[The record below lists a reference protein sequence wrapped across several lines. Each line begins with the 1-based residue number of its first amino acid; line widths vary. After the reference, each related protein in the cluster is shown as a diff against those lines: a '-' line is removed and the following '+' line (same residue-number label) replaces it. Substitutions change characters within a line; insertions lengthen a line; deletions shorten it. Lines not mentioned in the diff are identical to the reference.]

1 MVSAYLAPNIR
12 ISDEQVNDFLSGL
25 PQPFIICGDFNA
37 HSVLWGS
44 EHSDARGR
52 LLEKFIEDRNLVIL
66 NDGSPTFFRG
76 HRYSSCLDITICS
89 ATVPRN
95 IQWVETLGSDHMPVL
110 LITLPGNQAAAR
122 RVRVTDWRKFTANAE
137 DKVVDVAS
145 VDHLHSVICDSLA
158 SATKVISAPPRKS
171 PVDIEYERLRAI
183 RRRAERRFRRTG
195 DYRDFQEACRLQAIV
210 RRHMQRLA
218 RRSWQS
224 FCSTLSPYTPATRI
238 WQTVKSLGSSVEQ
251 RYPFQ
256 ALALHL
262 GVTEDLIADD
272 FCRLLS
278 KASSASSED
287 AYASS
292 AEAARRNT
300 DLESEAHSEIVN
312 MDFNVRELRVALRS
326 TRHRSSPGPDG
337 IPYKAI
343 SSLGPSAIGKY
354 MELLN
359 DTWRDGKLPDSW
371 KLSRVVPVLKT
382 GKPSTALES
391 FRPISLPSC
400 SCKIMERLVLRR
412 LEWHLESS
420 RQLPSVMAGFRKAR
434 CTMDCILDLVTSAE
448 EERAS
453 GRITVAVFMDIKR
466 AYDTVLPALFT
477 LGVTGRPLRWIADYL
492 RSTSVFMRTSTGES
506 SRHVLSTGVPQGGV
520 LSPLLFNVVMAFLP
534 RLLPRG
540 VHVSLYA
547 DDICLWSAGKQ
558 WPALER
564 RLQESV
570 DTVVHF
576 LTERGMDISQEKT
589 VFMPFTRKH
598 LSRFHLQVA
607 GSTIRRVP
615 CHRSNT

>member
-1 MVSAYLAPNIR
+1 MGSWYNAATIFQWNANGLGAKIGDFRNFINSHRFPVLALSEPRVNASFRLSHYVVHQSAKATGVGRAMLCIRQDLPHDFIRASTDEHFEFVACTVQLRTPRRLTVVSAYVAPNIR

-52 LLEKFIEDRNLVIL
+52 LLEKFIEDRNLIIL

-95 IQWVETLGSDHMPVL
+95 IQWATGVETLGSDHMPVL
-110 LITLPGNQAAAR
+110 ISLPGNQAAAR
-122 RVRVTDWRKFTANAE
+122 RVRVTDWRKFTAIAE

-300 DLESEAHSEIVN
+300 DLESEAHSEIMN

-326 TRHRSSPGPDG
+326 TPIFPRSRR
-337 IPYKAI
+337 
-343 SSLGPSAIGKY
+343 
-354 MELLN
+354 
-359 DTWRDGKLPDSW
+359 DTLQG
-371 KLSRVVPVLKT
+371 
-382 GKPSTALES
+382 
-391 FRPISLPSC
+391 
-400 SCKIMERLVLRR
+400 
-412 LEWHLESS
+412 
-420 RQLPSVMAGFRKAR
+420 
-434 CTMDCILDLVTSAE
+434 
-448 EERAS
+448 
-453 GRITVAVFMDIKR
+453 DI
-466 AYDTVLPALFT
+466 
-477 LGVTGRPLRWIADYL
+477 
-492 RSTSVFMRTSTGES
+492 
-506 SRHVLSTGVPQGGV
+506 
-520 LSPLLFNVVMAFLP
+520 
-534 RLLPRG
+534 
-540 VHVSLYA
+540 
-547 DDICLWSAGKQ
+547 
-558 WPALER
+558 
-564 RLQESV
+564 
-570 DTVVHF
+570 
-576 LTERGMDISQEKT
+576 
-589 VFMPFTRKH
+589 
-598 LSRFHLQVA
+598 
-607 GSTIRRVP
+607 
-615 CHRSNT
+615 